1 MREAFDIDALLNN
14 EDEQLEELQHTPI
27 TTTSLLSSIPTQV
40 DLEMSDEESMSES
53 KNSTVEAMQSK
64 VKDSTEVFEKI
75 YLFSDFLRRLF

>member
-27 TTTSLLSSIPTQV
+27 TTTSLSSSIPTQV

>member
-27 TTTSLLSSIPTQV
+27 TEISLSSSIPTQV
-40 DLEMSDEESMSES
+40 DHEMSDEESMSDSE
-53 KNSTVEAMQSK
+53 NSTAEARQSIT
-64 VKDSTEVFEKI
+64 KDSTEVFEKS